1 MNNDKL
7 NTLKQ
12 KVALAANAYWDEY
25 TIKNGEKESAIIW
38 VRNDITGEM
47 LCLTKGGYSNKLS
60 GFIDGLG

>member
-1 MNNDKL
+1 MNNEKL

-25 TIKNGEKESAIIW
+25 TMLNGEKENAIIW

-47 LCLTKGGYSNKLS
+47 LCLTKGGYSTKLS
-60 GFIDGLG
+60 GFIDGLW